1 MGDLE
6 RAAADD
12 RNLRIG
18 AGLRAFCDEI
28 EGLGKQLQT
37 VLQGPVEEVVRESLS
52 ALKKQQTQIAVIG
65 QIKAGKSSFVNAL
78 TQMPGLLPTDVNPWT
93 AAVTRLHFGSPAT
106 PQKGALFT
114 FFERDEW
121 QHLAGGGGRF
131 KALIERLVPGYD
143 EGAVRSQLD
152 EMRRRAE
159 LRLGPF
165 YHHLFGQTR
174 WYADVTPEII
184 ERYVCL
190 GLPLDEPLLE
200 HAPGRFADIVKTAD
214 LFFGNGPF
222 AFPATVIDTP
232 GTNDP
237 LLVRDEVTL
246 SAIEDADVFIIVL
259 TAQQPLTAADLALLR
274 ILHGLRK
281 ERVIIFI
288 NRLDDVSD
296 AASAHRAI
304 MTGVDELLRR
314 EFPAAHIPIVTGS
327 ALWANAALGMEHA
340 GLDML
345 WGPDLIGYA
354 RSTGVMRPEEPPYI
368 SGPRA
373 LPPERV
379 SQILFACS
387 GLPEMMAQI
396 SKLMFRGMSGQVL
409 GELGST
415 LIAAA
420 ESGAAAA
427 RNELLGAS
435 TLSTIAIIDDSLSNA
450 HVGVAEDVER
460 LHRLELEANRY
471 LQGMD
476 KEVQRQ
482 ALESLSP
489 LRKELEREISAF
501 AAEQAVNLRATLL
514 QGQSARM
521 WRCDVVSL
529 RNRIEEK
536 VLQAFWE
543 AGRRFVETQRQIGS
557 GLRHLLQEA
566 APNLDIELPPA
577 SLLSFNLTPPLSA
590 LSRPL
595 TFDLEEKWW
604 QLWWRR
610 QAAADEKARKIEEMI
625 LTEFFPVADELAM
638 AAQNELRAYISS
650 ALQPFLIRCQSVVN
664 VVREWQQRL
673 LTERAGDSLKA
684 WEMEERTKEVF
695 ARLKESER
703 LSIALGTS
711 LKRHGMHADAR

>member
-1 MGDLE
+1 LG
-6 RAAADD
+6 RAAPDD
-12 RNLRIG
+12 RDLRIG
-18 AGLRAFCDEI
+18 AGLRALRDEI
-28 EGLGKQLQT
+28 EGFGRQLQS
-37 VLQGPVEEVVRESLS
+37 VLQGPIQEVVRESLS

-78 TQMPGLLPTDVNPWT
+78 TKMPGLLPTDVNPWT
-93 AAVTRLHFGSPAT
+93 AVVTRLHFGSPGA

-121 QHLAGGGGRF
+121 QRLAGGGGRF

-143 EGAVRSQLD
+143 ESAVRSQLD

-165 YHHLFGQTR
+165 YHNLFGQTR
-174 WYADVTPEII
+174 WFADISPEII

-190 GLPLDEPLLE
+190 GLPLDEPSYE
-200 HAPGRFADIVKTAD
+200 QAPGKFADIVKTAD

-237 LLVRDEVTL
+237 LLVRDDVTL
-246 SAIEDADVFIIVL
+246 SAIEEADVFVVVL

-288 NRLDDVSD
+288 NRLDDISD
-296 AASAHRAI
+296 PASAHGAI
-304 MTGVDELLRR
+304 LTGVGELLRR
-314 EFPAAHIPIVTGS
+314 EFPSAHIPIVAGS
-327 ALWANAALGMEHA
+327 ALWADTALSIGRTDPGMIWSA
-340 GLDML
+340 G
-345 WGPDLIGYA
+345 LIGYA
-354 RSTGVMRPEEPPYI
+354 RSTGIMKPGEPPHI
-368 SGPRA
+368 SGAQA
-373 LPPERV
+373 LPPERI

-387 GLPEMMAQI
+387 GLPEIMAHI
-396 SKLMFRGMSGQVL
+396 SKLMLKGMSGQAL

-420 ESGAAAA
+420 ESSVASA

-435 TLSTIAIIDDSLSNA
+435 TLSTLSTMDGGNISNA
-450 HVGVAEDVER
+450 RLGVVEDMER
-460 LHRLELEANRY
+460 LRRLELEANRY

-482 ALESLSP
+482 ALESLRP
-489 LRKELEREISAF
+489 LREMLRREISAF
-501 AAEQAVNLRATLL
+501 AREQAANLRASLL
-514 QGQSARM
+514 HGQSGRV
-521 WRCDVVSL
+521 WRCDVVTL

-536 VLQAFWE
+536 VLQAFWA
-543 AGRRFVETQRQIGS
+543 AGRRFVETQRQIGG
-557 GLRHLLQEA
+557 GLRRLLREA
-566 APNLDIELPPA
+566 APDIGIELQPA
-577 SLLSFNLTPPLSA
+577 SLLSFNLTPPLTA

-604 QLWWRR
+604 QAWWRR
-610 QAAADEKARKIEEMI
+610 EAAVDEKARRMEEMI
-625 LTEFFPVADELAM
+625 LAEFFPVADELAI
-638 AAQNELRAYISS
+638 AAQNELRSHISS
-650 ALQPFLIRCQSVVN
+650 ALQPFLIRCESVAN
-664 VVREWQQRL
+664 AIRERQQRL
-673 LTERAGDSLKA
+673 LTERSGDSLKA
-684 WEMEERTKEVF
+684 WEMEERTKQVF

-711 LKRHGMHADAR
+711 LKRHGMLADAR